1 MNKYMIER
9 IMPGVGGLGPE
20 ELKGAAMTSNEA
32 LAKLAPRIKWI
43 ESYVTAEKT
52 FCVYEAEDEAV
63 IKEHSELSGFPA
75 NTITQIGGMIDPSTA
90 N

>member
-1 MNKYMIER
+1 MNRYMIER

-52 FCVYEAEDEAV
+52 FCIYEAEDEAV
-63 IKEHSELSGFPA
+63 IQEHSELSGFPA
-75 NTITQIGGMIDPSTA
+75 NIVTRIGGMIDPSTA
-90 N
+90 D